1 MDLDLCIFIDAL
13 DEHNGP
19 PEFIAEFLKDITKP
33 RNSRTRI
40 KILFSSRPWDAFKD
54 VFPNCPGFQIHE
66 HTDNDIRELCTHVI
80 NNECPGSQEFFQLVE
95 EIVKRAKG
103 VFLWVKLV
111 LQDLSKTAAA
121 ALPGSS
127 SEALSSELRIA
138 LPNLPENL
146 VEYYSTIVERIP
158 QSFRRGTFCLLE
170 VVAKGDEIYLADVP
184 KILCCLNFTRFSE
197 LRQILENQDER
208 TPEHWAT
215 LLRTYDYCTRRL

>member
-1 MDLDLCIFIDAL
+1 M
-13 DEHNGP
+13 
-19 PEFIAEFLKDITKP
+19 
-33 RNSRTRI
+33 
-40 KILFSSRPWDAFKD
+40 
-54 VFPNCPGFQIHE
+54 
-66 HTDNDIRELCTHVI
+66 
-80 NNECPGSQEFFQLVE
+80 E

-127 SEALSSELRIA
+127 SETLSSELRIA
-138 LPNLPENL
+138 LQNLPENL

-158 QSFRRGTFCLLE
+158 QSFRREAFCLLE

-197 LRQILENQDER
+197 MRQILENQDER

-215 LLRTYDYCTRRL
+215 LLRTCTSGLIEIHKPPKHKLQLLHQTTIDFIQLLEFKNIVLRSGAHAISDNGHTFLVKLTLLKIPREENGSYGRRYEL